1 MTAAGRDI
9 NRAAAL
15 ERLVAVMEGL
25 REDRLDTLETVY
37 APQARFVDPFNAVE
51 GVEAIRGVFAH
62 GFRQC
67 PGMRFSVT
75 ARAVDGDHGLLRWRM
90 RCGEAPGALVIE
102 GMTEVVLA
110 DDGQV
115 LLHEDHW
122 DPAAQIYEQVPLL
135 GWLMRRIKRRLTAP
149 LD

>member
-1 MTAAGRDI
+1 MTTAGRGI

-15 ERLVAVMEGL
+15 ERLVAVMEEL
-25 REDRLDTLETVY
+25 RADRLDTLETVY

-51 GVEAIRGVFAH
+51 GVPAIRGIFAH

-90 RCGEAPGALVIE
+90 RCGEEPGALVIE

-110 DDGQV
+110 DDGRV
-115 LLHEDHW
+115 LLHVDHW
-122 DPAAQIYEQVPLL
+122 DPAAQIYERVPLL
-135 GWLMRRIKRRLTAP
+135 GWLLRRIRRRLAVP
-149 LD
+149 RD